1 MGKQNNKQVILTI
14 NLVTSFFVETFVG
27 MVLGYFIGRL
37 LDNWIFTDK
46 TILAYVFLF
55 LGLFGGLS
63 NFIKRALKSING
75 GKKDEES

>member
-1 MGKQNNKQVILTI
+1 
-14 NLVTSFFVETFVG
+14 